1 MNEVAAIG
9 KRIKELRKKNKYSQ
23 DFVAKKLFISQA
35 AYSLIENSQNG
46 IAIGHILNLSK
57 LYKVT
62 TDYILKGEKLLVEIS
77 PENGFIPLVKDMA
90 HAGFI
95 KNFKE
100 EHSYEEYDWYR
111 IPGFNPTL
119 EQSLFEVE
127 GESMSPTLLPRDIV
141 VCQNQK
147 IEKAM
152 DGAVVLIITKNETTI
167 KRLRLDGNPEYLLVE
182 SDNPQDEGVQ
192 KVKKADIIQ
201 LLLVLGKISS
211 NLVPHH
217 QLVSNGKIKGLEES
231 VDYLKREL
239 FSMNKKLSAL
249 RK

>member
-1 MNEVAAIG
+1 MKEVAAIG
-9 KRIKELRKKNKYSQ
+9 KRIKELRKKNKLSQ
-23 DFVAKKLFISQA
+23 VYVAKKLFISQA

-46 IAIGHILNLSK
+46 ISISHIINLSK

-62 TDYILKGEKLLVEIS
+62 TDFILKGDKLLVKIS
-77 PENGFIPLVKDMA
+77 PNNGFIPLVKDMA

-100 EHSYEEYDWYR
+100 DHSYEEYEWYR

-119 EQSLFEVE
+119 DQSLFEVE

-152 DGAVVLIITKNETTI
+152 DGSVVLIITKNEITI
-167 KRLRLDGNPEYLLVE
+167 KRLRLDGNMDYLLVE
-182 SDNPQDEGVQ
+182 SDNPLDEGVQ
-192 KVKKADIIQ
+192 KVKKAEILQ
-201 LLLVLGKISS
+201 LMVVLGKISS
-211 NLVPHH
+211 SLVPYH
-217 QLVSNGKIKGLEES
+217 QIVSTGKIKGLEES
-231 VDYLKREL
+231 VDHLKREL
-239 FSMNKKLSAL
+239 FSINKKLNTF
-249 RK
+249 KK